1 MPIVKCPHCG
11 KEKEYRGNEFRP
23 FCSERCKLIDFGNWA
38 DENYCVPA
46 EDAASSVDLA
56 DEDIEQ
62 HELPINS
69 EQQSTHVN

>member
-1 MPIVKCPHCG
+1 MKCPICS
-11 KEKEYRGNEFRP
+11 KPTQFKDNPARP